1 MRAMHG
7 KQVLY
12 LLLQFLKILLRN
24 FWKCYFPKTTLYLYL
39 IRNRIDLPR
48 PFVTRKVL
56 HYRNQNALFL
66 VNRDRLLEI
75 QQNLLIFLKQIH
87 VSFLCCLS
95 SVLPMD
101 MSSDFISFLIN
112 CLKNLGLFLRL
123 FISMTIV
130 GHKDLFFILSFL
142 KAFYL
147 A

>member
-1 MRAMHG
+1 
-7 KQVLY
+7 
-12 LLLQFLKILLRN
+12 
-24 FWKCYFPKTTLYLYL
+24 
-39 IRNRIDLPR
+39 
-48 PFVTRKVL
+48 
-56 HYRNQNALFL
+56 
-66 VNRDRLLEI
+66 
-75 QQNLLIFLKQIH
+75 
-87 VSFLCCLS
+87 
-95 SVLPMD
+95 MD